1 MTKKEF
7 WLKLFNEND
16 TALISAIILIERF
29 IDEEQLK
36 NGIEY
41 IQSRKKELYEEM
53 PLNEIKNVF
62 PNYDFKKENNN
73 VSES

>member
-16 TALISAIILIERF
+16 TALISALILIERF
-29 IDEEQLK
+29 VNEEQIK
-36 NGIEY
+36 NGTEY

>member
-16 TALISAIILIERF
+16 TALISALILIERF
-29 IDEEQLK
+29 VDEEQIK
-36 NGIEY
+36 NGTEY

>member
-29 IDEEQLK
+29 VDEEQIK
-36 NGIEY
+36 NGTEY
-41 IQSRKKELYEEM
+41 VQSRKKELYEEM
-53 PLNEIKNVF
+53 SLEDINDVF
-62 PNYDFKKENNN
+62 PNYNFEKEG
-73 VSES
+73 V